1 MSTLP
6 FFILLS
12 GLIVGD
18 LFYSSG
24 FIPHIALGFKRK
36 KKMRWGQGLKLEGS
50 GWDLLWESKTHIVL
64 AEWATHEVI

>member
-24 FIPHIALGFKRK
+24 FIPHIALGLKRK
-36 KKMRWGQGLKLEGS
+36 KNEVEPGIEAGGLRMGFALGVQNS
-50 GWDLLWESKTHIVL
+50 HCFG
-64 AEWATHEVI
+64 